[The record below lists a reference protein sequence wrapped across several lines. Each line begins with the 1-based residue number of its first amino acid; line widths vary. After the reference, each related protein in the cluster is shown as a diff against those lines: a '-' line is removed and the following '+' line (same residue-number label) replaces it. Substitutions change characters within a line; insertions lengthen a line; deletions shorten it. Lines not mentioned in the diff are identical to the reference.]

1 MFVRSAV
8 VLVGLAFAFP
18 VAAQEMNA
26 EQARRFVIG
35 KTFTYSCFEGTRGAG
50 RILADGSVAGTI
62 QMQGRGPRRHAR
74 LPANTLRVQ
83 GERVCASV
91 RGVPFEP
98 CFNIVQTSA
107 RSFRGSV
114 SGFNFAYCDF
124 TRSGGGRRDMLRS
137 AGPSRAQA
145 EKPLALRSGFTQ

>member
-1 MFVRSAV
+1 MLVRSAT
-8 VLVGLAFAFP
+8 VLIGLAFAFP
-18 VAAQEMNA
+18 AAAQELNA

-35 KTFTYSCFEGTRGAG
+35 KTFAYSCFEGTRGAG

-62 QMQGRGPRRHAR
+62 QIQGKGPRRQAV
-74 LPANTLRVQ
+74 LPPNTLRVQ

-124 TRSGGGRRDMLRS
+124 TRSGGGRREILRS
-137 AGPSRAQA
+137 AARSQSAARQ
-145 EKPLALRSGFTQ
+145 PLALRSGFTQ

>member
-1 MFVRSAV
+1 MFVRSAIAI
-8 VLVGLAFAFP
+8 LGLAFAFP
-18 VAAQEMNA
+18 VSAQELNA
-26 EQARRFVIG
+26 DQARRFVVG
-35 KTFTYSCFEGTRGAG
+35 KTFTYTCFEGTRGAG
-50 RILADGSVAGTI
+50 RIRGDGSVAGTI
-62 QMQGRGPRRHAR
+62 QIQGKGPTRHAA

-83 GERVCASV
+83 GERVCASL

-124 TRSGGGRRDMLRS
+124 TSGGGRRDMLRS
-137 AGPSRAQA
+137 ASPSRRSAT
-145 EKPLALRSGFTQ
+145 KPLALRSGFAQ